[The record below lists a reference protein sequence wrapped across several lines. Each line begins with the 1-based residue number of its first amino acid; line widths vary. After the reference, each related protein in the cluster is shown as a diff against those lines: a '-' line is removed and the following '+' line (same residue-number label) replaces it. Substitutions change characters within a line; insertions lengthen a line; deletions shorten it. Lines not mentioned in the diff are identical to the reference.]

1 MAGNTV
7 EALARV
13 HAEAANALGVQKHH
27 KSTLAYISEC
37 IFKSLFVIAFL
48 ILVINWLT
56 SPENITYLLS
66 AVVILN

>member
-1 MAGNTV
+1 MAGNTE
-7 EALARV
+7 EAVARV

-27 KSTLAYISEC
+27 KSTHAYISEC